1 MIKNF
6 PTNKVKKYKILIL
19 ELFFSSTAFL
29 LRLTLYGKSRDFT
42 RGLIDYLILTVKQLC
57 AVPDAYKPASVFA
70 VVPVC
75 VHDLKLK

>member
-1 MIKNF
+1 MS
-6 PTNKVKKYKILIL
+6 PLTRWKKYKILIL

-29 LRLTLYGKSRDFT
+29 LRLNAVWKSRDFT